1 MSFYFYYPGDIPEAL
16 KAARLNRKLSQR
28 ALSGKSGIP
37 QSHISNIEKGAVD
50 IKLSTLNE
58 LARALELEPV
68 LVPRQQLPVISSI
81 IHNTGIVTGDSD
93 DVRIVKDGLR
103 PAYSLDEDVV

>member
-1 MSFYFYYPGDIPEAL
+1 MSFYFYYPGNVAEAL

-28 ALSGKSGIP
+28 ALSVKSGIP
-37 QSHISNIEKGAVD
+37 QSHIANIENGAVD
-50 IKLSTLNE
+50 ITLSTLNE

-81 IHNTGIVTGDSD
+81 IHGAGIAAGDSD
-93 DVRIVKDGLR
+93 DVRIVRDGLR
-103 PAYSLDEDVV
+103 PAYALDEDLA